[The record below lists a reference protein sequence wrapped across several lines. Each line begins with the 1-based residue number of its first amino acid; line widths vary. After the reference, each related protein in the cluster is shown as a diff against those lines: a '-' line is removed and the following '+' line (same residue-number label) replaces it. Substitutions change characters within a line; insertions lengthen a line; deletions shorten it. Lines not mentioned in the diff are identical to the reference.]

1 MERLFVSFK
10 CHDNARCV
18 NKTHTFGWRLSSPGF
33 SQLAK
38 LFKKLNEIMVVVS
51 VDQVKYV
58 VNELNSRLAKKLNVI
73 SYDNL
78 RNEQRI
84 EMLLQVFQEI
94 DPSVSLRKLR
104 ETDDVSM

>member
-1 MERLFVSFK
+1 
-10 CHDNARCV
+10 
-18 NKTHTFGWRLSSPGF
+18 
-33 SQLAK
+33 
-38 LFKKLNEIMVVVS
+38 MVVVS

-104 ETDDVSM
+104 VTDDVSM